1 MEPRSRGP
9 SWPPTSCGRSR
20 STRGCGR
27 DLRAQAAHAGGD
39 PQGARE
45 GGPVPAPQGARAGR
59 EHLPRRAADRSGKP
73 AGARDAAPGPHRPV
87 RAGDGR
93 HRHPGP
99 GGVDASH
106 RRVRA
111 ALLRRDHR
119 RASGRGQAPAW
130 RPRIRVR
137 GVRMVAGGDDLVREG
152 RGHPSSGQRRRAAA
166 VKQGGP
172 DPDAQPA
179 PPARSGGS
187 LRTPPGVA
195 AMKIHEYQAKALLR
209 ALAVSVPSGDVATT
223 PAEARAVAARLGGR
237 VVVKAQ
243 VHAGG
248 RGKAGGIKLADDPV
262 AAERAALQVLGMRL
276 KTPQTPPEGIEVRSV
291 LVEEAS
297 AVERE
302 LYLSITLDRAR
313 STHVV
318 MASQAGGMEIEE
330 VAAQSPEKILREW
343 AHPSLGLADYQARR
357 LAFGL
362 GLAGEQFRQ
371 GVALISNLFPLYLAK
386 DCSLAE
392 VNPPAETPDARVLAL
407 DAKLN
412 FDDSAIYRHKEIVA
426 LRATNEED
434 PLDVEA
440 SKYSLNYIKLDG
452 NVGCMV
458 NGAGLAM
465 ATMDI
470 IKLAGG
476 EPANFLDVGGGA
488 SPEQIE
494 NAFRILSSDPSV
506 KAVFI
511 NVFGGILRVDRLAEG
526 IIAAV
531 KKLGLQLPVVL
542 RAEGTNVEQGKKM
555 LAESG
560 PALVMAD
567 DMGEGGTTHEGFAVW
582 NTVEDAVRA
591 TGADCALIFVPP
603 PAAADAI
610 MEATDAG
617 MPLVVCITE
626 GVPVTD
632 MVRVKA
638 FLGRRTSRLIG
649 PNC

>member
-1 MEPRSRGP
+1 
-9 SWPPTSCGRSR
+9 
-20 STRGCGR
+20 
-27 DLRAQAAHAGGD
+27 
-39 PQGARE
+39 
-45 GGPVPAPQGARAGR
+45 
-59 EHLPRRAADRSGKP
+59 
-73 AGARDAAPGPHRPV
+73 
-87 RAGDGR
+87 
-93 HRHPGP
+93 
-99 GGVDASH
+99 
-106 RRVRA
+106 
-111 ALLRRDHR
+111 
-119 RASGRGQAPAW
+119 
-130 RPRIRVR
+130 
-137 GVRMVAGGDDLVREG
+137 
-152 RGHPSSGQRRRAAA
+152 
-166 VKQGGP
+166 
-172 DPDAQPA
+172 
-179 PPARSGGS
+179 
-187 LRTPPGVA
+187 
-195 AMKIHEYQAKALLR
+195 MKIHEYQAKALLR
-209 ALAVSVPSGDVATT
+209 EFAVSVPSGDVATT

-262 AAERAALQVLGMRL
+262 AAEAAAQTILGMRL
-276 KTPQTPPEGIEVRSV
+276 KTPQTPPEGIAVRSV
-291 LVEEAS
+291 LVEQAS

-343 AHPSLGLADYQARR
+343 AHPALGLADHQARR

-362 GLAGEQFRQ
+362 GLAGEQQKQ
-371 GVALISNLFPLYLAK
+371 GVALIRSLFTLYLAK

-392 VNPPAETPDARVLAL
+392 INPLVVTRDGRVLAL

-412 FDDSAIYRHKEIVA
+412 FDDNALYRHDEIRA
-426 LRATNEED
+426 LRDANEED

-440 SKYSLNYIKLDG
+440 SKYGLNYIKLDG

-494 NAFRILSSDPSV
+494 NAFRILSSDARV

-526 IIAAV
+526 LIAAV
-531 KKLGLQLPVVL
+531 KKLGLRLPVVV
-542 RAEGTNVEQGKKM
+542 RMEGTNVELGRKM

-560 PALVMAD
+560 LRFVTAD
-567 DMGEGGTTHEGFAVW
+567 DMG
-582 NTVEDAVRA
+582 D
-591 TGADCALIFVPP
+591 GARKVVAL
-603 PAAADAI
+603 AK
-610 MEATDAG
+610 G
-617 MPLVVCITE
+617 
-626 GVPVTD
+626 
-632 MVRVKA
+632 
-638 FLGRRTSRLIG
+638 SR
-649 PNC
+649 

>member
-1 MEPRSRGP
+1 
-9 SWPPTSCGRSR
+9 
-20 STRGCGR
+20 
-27 DLRAQAAHAGGD
+27 
-39 PQGARE
+39 
-45 GGPVPAPQGARAGR
+45 
-59 EHLPRRAADRSGKP
+59 
-73 AGARDAAPGPHRPV
+73 
-87 RAGDGR
+87 
-93 HRHPGP
+93 
-99 GGVDASH
+99 
-106 RRVRA
+106 
-111 ALLRRDHR
+111 
-119 RASGRGQAPAW
+119 
-130 RPRIRVR
+130 
-137 GVRMVAGGDDLVREG
+137 
-152 RGHPSSGQRRRAAA
+152 
-166 VKQGGP
+166 
-172 DPDAQPA
+172 
-179 PPARSGGS
+179 
-187 LRTPPGVA
+187 
-195 AMKIHEYQAKALLR
+195 MKIHEHQAKALLR
-209 ALAVSVPSGDVATT
+209 EFAVPVPRGDVATT
-223 PAEARAVAARLGGR
+223 TAEARAVAARLGGR

-248 RGKAGGIKLADDPV
+248 RGKAGGIKLADTPA
-262 AAERAALQVLGMRL
+262 AAEAAARQILGMRL

-313 STHVV
+313 STHVA

-330 VAAQSPEKILREW
+330 VAARSPEKILREW
-343 AHPSLGLADYQARR
+343 AHPALGLADHQARR

-362 GLAGEQFRQ
+362 GLAGEQFKQ
-371 GVALISNLFPLYLAK
+371 GVGLVRSLFALYLAK

-392 VNPPAETPDARVLAL
+392 INPLVLTRDGRVLAL

-412 FDDSAIYRHKEIVA
+412 FDDNALYRHAEIAA
-426 LRATNEED
+426 LRDPHEED

-488 SPEQIE
+488 SPAQIE

-526 IIAAV
+526 LIVAV
-531 KKLGLQLPVVL
+531 KELGLRLPVVV
-542 RAEGTNVEQGKKM
+542 RMEGTNVELGKKM

-560 PALVMAD
+560 LRFVTAD
-567 DMGEGGTTHEGFAVW
+567 DMGDGARKAV
-582 NTVEDAVRA
+582 
-591 TGADCALIFVPP
+591 AL
-603 PAAADAI
+603 AK
-610 MEATDAG
+610 G
-617 MPLVVCITE
+617 
-626 GVPVTD
+626 
-632 MVRVKA
+632 
-638 FLGRRTSRLIG
+638 SR
-649 PNC
+649 